1 MTNNMTTL
9 YGIKNCDTIKKAR
22 AWLSA
27 NNIDYTFH
35 DYRQDGL
42 DSKWLEQ
49 AEQTLGWE
57 LMLNKRGTTFRQLS
71 EEQKETVDKTEA
83 LALMLEHPAMI
94 KRPILIHDEQY
105 YAGFKAQQYIEVF
118 S

>member
-1 MTNNMTTL
+1 MTTL

-22 AWLSA
+22 AWLSS

-42 DSKWLEQ
+42 ESKWLEK

-57 LMLNKRGTTFRQLS
+57 IMLNKRGTTFRQLS
-71 EEQKETVDKTEA
+71 EEQKEGVDKNAA
-83 LALMLEHPAMI
+83 LALMLEYPAMI
-94 KRPILIHDEQY
+94 KRPILIYNEQY
-105 YAGFKAQQYIEVF
+105 FIGFKVEQYTEVLL
-118 S
+118 

>member
-1 MTNNMTTL
+1 MTTL

-27 NNIDYTFH
+27 NKIDFTFH

-42 DSKWLEQ
+42 EVEWLQQ

-57 LMLNKRGTTFRQLS
+57 VMLNKRGTTFRQLS
-71 EEQKETVDKTEA
+71 EEQKQAIDKTTA
-83 LALMLEHPAMI
+83 LDLMLVYPVMI
-94 KRPILIHDEQY
+94 KRPILIHNQQY
-105 YAGFKAQQYIEVF
+105 IVGFKAQQYAEVF

>member
-1 MTNNMTTL
+1 MTTL

-22 AWLSA
+22 AWLTT

-35 DYRQDGL
+35 DYRQDSL

-49 AEQTLGWE
+49 TEQALGWE

-71 EEQKETVDKTEA
+71 EEQKQGVDKTTA
-83 LALMLEHPAMI
+83 LALMLEYPAMI
-94 KRPILIHDEQY
+94 KRPILIHNDKY
-105 YAGFKAQQYIEVF
+105 IIGFKADQYAEVF
-118 S
+118 A